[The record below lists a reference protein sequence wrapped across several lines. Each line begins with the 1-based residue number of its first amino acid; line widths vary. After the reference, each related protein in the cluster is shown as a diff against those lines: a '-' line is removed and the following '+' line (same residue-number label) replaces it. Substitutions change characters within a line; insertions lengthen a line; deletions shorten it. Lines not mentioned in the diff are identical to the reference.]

1 LKNNMKIEIKI
12 TKLSKTIHK
21 IISKAQKLSLDYGP
35 ESISLLFPLT
45 LIPKQEP
52 LKKYLKN

>member
-1 LKNNMKIEIKI
+1 MKIEIKI